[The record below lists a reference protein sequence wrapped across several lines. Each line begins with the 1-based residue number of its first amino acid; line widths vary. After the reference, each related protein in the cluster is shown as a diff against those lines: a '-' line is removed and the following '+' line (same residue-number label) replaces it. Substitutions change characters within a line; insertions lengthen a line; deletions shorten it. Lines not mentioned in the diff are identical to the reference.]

1 MNTSSREIIMQRI
14 LMITVLAL
22 LLAGCGR
29 KGKLIPPEAL
39 RPAPVSDLQI
49 AQRGE
54 SFQISWSQP
63 AQGEGKRPIK
73 DLAGFHLFKREV
85 LPPEEDCESCPT
97 AYKLLKNVDLEYLQ
111 DVRRVGGRLFLSDAD
126 VVTGKTYQYKLL
138 SFQKDGTPSRDSN
151 KARCKKVSPPA
162 PQRLTAVFSP
172 TGVLLHWE
180 GEVLPVNSKVI
191 GYNIYRLRADALPP
205 LVPVNAAPMPGS
217 DYDDPRLER
226 GVTYTY
232 TVRTVAEMEG
242 VKVESESS
250 NEVKG
255 TLAEPD

>member
-1 MNTSSREIIMQRI
+1 MQRI

-29 KGKLIPPEAL
+29 KGKLFPPEAL
-39 RPAPVSDLQI
+39 RPAPVNDLQI
-49 AQRGE
+49 AQKGE
-54 SFQISWSQP
+54 RFQVSWSQP
-63 AQGEGKRPIK
+63 AHGEGGRPIK

-85 LPPEEDCESCPT
+85 LPPAEDCESCAD
-97 AYKLLKNVDLEYLQ
+97 AYKPLKIVDLAYLQ

-126 VVTGKTYQYKLL
+126 VETGKTYQYKLL

-151 KARCKKVSPPA
+151 KARRKKVPLPA
-162 PQRLTAVFSP
+162 PPRLKAVFSP
-172 TGVLLHWE
+172 TGVLLQWE
-180 GEVLPVNSKVI
+180 GGVLPANSKVM
-191 GYNIYRLRADALPP
+191 GYNLYRLRADALPP

-242 VKVESESS
+242 VKVESEPS
-250 NEVKG
+250 NEAKG

>member
-1 MNTSSREIIMQRI
+1 MGVPGEIIMQRI
-14 LMITVLAL
+14 LMITVLVL
-22 LLAGCGR
+22 LLASCGR
-29 KGKLIPPEAL
+29 KGRLIPPEAL

-49 AQRGE
+49 AQKGE
-54 SFQISWSQP
+54 SFQVSWSQP
-63 AQGEGKRPIK
+63 AHGEGGRPIK
-73 DLAGFHLFKREV
+73 DLAGFHLLKREV

-111 DVRRVGGRLFLSDAD
+111 DVRLVGGSLFLSDPD

-151 KARCKKVSPPA
+151 KARYRKVPPPA
-162 PQRLTAVFSP
+162 PPRLKAVFSP
-172 TGVLLHWE
+172 TGVLLQWE
-180 GEVLPVNSKVI
+180 GGALPANSKVI
-191 GYNIYRLRADALPP
+191 GYNVYRLRADALPP
-205 LVPVNAAPMPGS
+205 LLPVNAAPMPGP
-217 DYDDPRLER
+217 DYEESRLER

-242 VKVESESS
+242 VKVESKPS

>member
-1 MNTSSREIIMQRI
+1 MQRI
-14 LMITVLAL
+14 LMITVLV

-29 KGKLIPPEAL
+29 KGRLIPPEAL

-49 AQRGE
+49 AQKGE
-54 SFQISWSQP
+54 SFQVYWSQP
-63 AQGEGKRPIK
+63 AEGEGKRPIK

-85 LPPEEDCESCPT
+85 LPPDEDCESCPN
-97 AYKLLKNVDLEYLQ
+97 AYKSLKIVDLEYLQ
-111 DVRRVGGRLFLSDAD
+111 DVRRIGGRLYISDAD
-126 VVTGKTYQYKLL
+126 VETGKTYQYKLL
-138 SFQKDGTPSRDSN
+138 SFQKNGTPSRDSN
-151 KARCKKVSPPA
+151 KARCKKVPPPA
-162 PQRLTAVFSP
+162 PPRLKAVFSP

-180 GEVLPVNSKVI
+180 VGVLPANSTVI

-205 LVPVNAAPMPGS
+205 LVPVNAAPLQGS

-232 TVRTVAEMEG
+232 TVRTVAELEG
-242 VKVESESS
+242 VKVESEPS

-255 TLAEPD
+255 ALAEPD